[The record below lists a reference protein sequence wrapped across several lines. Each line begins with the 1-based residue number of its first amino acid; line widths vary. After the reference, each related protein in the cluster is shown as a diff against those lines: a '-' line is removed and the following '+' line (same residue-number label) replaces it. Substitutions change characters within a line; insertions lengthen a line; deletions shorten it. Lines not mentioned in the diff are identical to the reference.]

1 MRRRLE
7 LGFVLLLAVFVT
19 PAAGQSAAAGPEEKT
34 VAVFGQT
41 IHYWDVGSGPVL
53 VLVHGLGSGKAE
65 DWRYAIGPLSQ
76 KYRVLAM
83 DQIGFGHSDKP
94 LLDYRI
100 QTYVDFLNEFLH
112 RLKVDKASLAGE
124 SLGGWISAMY
134 VLECSVDAHMVPVEK
149 LVLVDAAGLK
159 QDKPIPDLN
168 PSTLAGTRA
177 LMEVVFH
184 DTTWLSDDMVR
195 KIFADKLAKNDGY
208 TIRSLLSNPA
218 LGAERLDD
226 RLGNIHVPTLVVW
239 GKQDALLPITSGQR
253 YAAGIAGAKWVSFD
267 NCGHVPPV
275 EKTAEFVS
283 VVTGF
288 LDGAATPVTH

>member
-7 LGFVLLLAVFVT
+7 LGFVLLLALFVT

-184 DTTWLSDDMVR
+184 DTSWLSDDMVR